1 MKLTVRPLLVPLCCL
16 ALGACHLG
24 LGGLLGKKAPT
35 GQVAATVGGQ
45 EITLLQLRAELTGVN
60 LPDDKARKA
69 GEQAALREIIARK
82 LIAAEAR
89 NEGLDKKPDFILQK
103 QRLEDTLLAQ
113 ALQAKI
119 VQDTPAPST
128 EEANHFIADHPDIFA
143 NRKIFTLEQIR
154 MPRPANAAMVQALQP
169 LNTLDEVEAYL
180 KQQNIPYQRQ
190 NGTLDAVGADP
201 QLIDAVVKLPANELF
216 VVPTNEGL
224 VVNHIV
230 STREEPFTGDA
241 AVKYAVQVL
250 TVQHRQQAVRRAFN
264 SIFQRGLATVSYNKD
279 FAPPAKPAA
288 GAAQSG
294 APAPSSA
301 APKPAP

>member
-1 MKLTVRPLLVPLCCL
+1 MKLSGSAVVVPLCL

-24 LGGLLGKKAPT
+24 GLLGKKTPT

-60 LPDDKARKA
+60 LPDDKARKTA
-69 GEQAALREIIARK
+69 EQAALREIIARK
-82 LIAAEAR
+82 LIASEAR

-119 VQDTPAPST
+119 VQDTPAPT
-128 EEANHFIADHPDIFA
+128 TDEANHFIADHADIFSD
-143 NRKIFTLEQIR
+143 RKIFTLEQIR
-154 MPRPANAAMVQALQP
+154 MPRPSSPAIVQALQP

-201 QLIDAVVKLPANELF
+201 QLIEAVVKLPPNELF
-216 VVPTNEGL
+216 VVPTNDGL
-224 VVNHIV
+224 VVNHIL
-230 STREEPFTGDA
+230 STREEPFTGDPA
-241 AVKYAVQVL
+241 TKYALQVL
-250 TVQHRQQAVRRAFN
+250 TLEHRQQAVRRAFN

-279 FAPPAKPAA
+279 FVPPPAKPAP
-288 GAAQSG
+288 AAAKSG
-294 APAPSSA
+294 APASA